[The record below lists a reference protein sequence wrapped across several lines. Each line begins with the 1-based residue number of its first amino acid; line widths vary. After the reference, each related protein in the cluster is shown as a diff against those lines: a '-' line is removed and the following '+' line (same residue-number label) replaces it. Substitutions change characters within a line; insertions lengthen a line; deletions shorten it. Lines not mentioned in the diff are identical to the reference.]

1 MEDKDV
7 SQRVTRRQGYRTLEE
22 KDEKYIVLI
31 QDVQNSMNRD
41 SRKRKKEGCIIKEV
55 IHVTS
60 PNAHI
65 ADT

>member
-1 MEDKDV
+1 MIAKVGSSFRALEDKDV

-41 SRKRKKEGCIIKEV
+41 SRKRKRRGVSSKK
-55 IHVTS
+55 
-60 PNAHI
+60 
-65 ADT
+65 